1 MITITGNGN
10 TDVNISG
17 GQGGQYFL
25 NAHGTFDSGS
35 IAVQILIAGS
45 DNYAPL
51 TTGVGSDLAITDDYN
66 AVVTL
71 PANSTV
77 RFAMT
82 GSTSPDVDIDLVK
95 I

>member
-10 TDVNISG
+10 TDVSISG

-25 NAHGTFDSGS
+25 NAHGTWSGS
-35 IAVQILIAGS
+35 LAVQILVAGS

-51 TTGVGSDLAITDDYN
+51 TTGVGTDLAITDDYN

>member
-1 MITITGNGN
+1 MITISGDGN
-10 TDVNISG
+10 TDVTIAG

-25 NAHGTFDSGS
+25 DASGTWSGS
-35 IAVQILIAGS
+35 LAVQVLIDGS
-45 DNYAPL
+45 DNFSPL
-51 TTGVGSDLAITDDYN
+51 TTAVGTDLAITDDYN

-71 PANSTV
+71 PGNSTV

-82 GSTSPDVDIDLVK
+82 GSSSPDVDVNLVK

>member
-10 TDVNISG
+10 TDVTIAG

-25 NAHGTFDSGS
+25 DASGTFGSGS
-35 IAVQILIAGS
+35 IAVQVLIDGS
-45 DNYAPL
+45 DNYSPL
-51 TTGVGSDLAITDDYN
+51 TTAVGTDLAVTADYN

-71 PANSTV
+71 PGNSTV

-82 GSTSPDVDIDLVK
+82 GSTSPDVDVNLVK
-95 I
+95 V

>member
-10 TDVNISG
+10 TDVTIAG

-25 NAHGTFDSGS
+25 DASGTFGSGS
-35 IAVQILIAGS
+35 IAVQVLIDGS
-45 DNYAPL
+45 DNYSPL
-51 TTGVGSDLAITDDYN
+51 TTAVGTDLAVTADYN

-71 PANSTV
+71 PGNSTV

-82 GSTSPDVDIDLVK
+82 GSSSPDVDVNLVK

>member
-10 TDVNISG
+10 TDVTIAG

-25 NAHGTFDSGS
+25 DASGTWSGS
-35 IAVQILIAGS
+35 LAVQVLIDGS
-45 DNYAPL
+45 DNYSPL
-51 TTGVGSDLAITDDYN
+51 TTAVGTDLAITDDYN

-71 PANSTV
+71 PGNSTV

-82 GSTSPDVDIDLVK
+82 GSSSPDVDVNLVK
-95 I
+95 V

>member
-1 MITITGNGN
+1 MINITGNGN
-10 TDVNISG
+10 TDVTIEG

-25 NAHGTFDSGS
+25 DASGTWSGS
-35 IAVQILIAGS
+35 LAVQVLIDGS
-45 DNYAPL
+45 DNYSPL
-51 TTGVGSDLAITDDYN
+51 TTEVGTDLAITADYN

-82 GSTSPDVDIDLVK
+82 GSTSPDVDVNLVR

>member
-10 TDVNISG
+10 TDVTIGNS
-17 GQGGQYFL
+17 QGGQYFL
-25 NAHGTFDSGS
+25 DASGTWSGS
-35 IAVQILIAGS
+35 LAVQVLVDGS
-45 DNYAPL
+45 DNFSPL

-66 AVVTL
+66 AIVTL
-71 PANSTV
+71 PSNSTV

-82 GSTSPDVDIDLVK
+82 GSTSPDVDVNLVK